1 MLLEVIG
8 VLRRPWFWELLE
20 RASLRCGCGCAWLS
34 MVNQQLTWTTI
45 IIIMDQA
52 QDARVN

>member
-8 VLRRPWFWELLE
+8 VLRRPRFWELLE

-34 MVNQQLTWTTI
+34 MGNQQLTWTTI